1 MKGEKIQPLDAAA
14 MALAQAQ
21 WNAVAKPLNSLG
33 RFEKLVVQM
42 AGITG
47 SANVQVS
54 PACVLVCCADNGV
67 VAEGVSQSGQDVTRR
82 VAQSIACGEAN
93 VNLMAQ
99 AVSADVFCVDMGM
112 AERVPDARI
121 IDCSPGHGTGNIAR
135 GPAMTREEAEHAV
148 AQGKALAQTMK
159 RRGYRMI
166 ATGEM
171 GIGNTTTSAAVASVL
186 LGVDPSNIVG
196 RGAGLS
202 DSGLARKLAAIRR
215 ALAMNQPRAD
225 DPLDVLCKVGGYD
238 LAGMMGI
245 FLGGATEHVPVIA
258 DGMIS
263 CTAALLAERL
273 CPGTRD
279 YVLPSHQTREPA
291 GKLVL
296 DALGLQPVL
305 HGDMALGEGTG
316 AVMLL
321 PLLDMVLRVYHGA
334 HTFDALNMAAYTP
347 QEDKG

>member
-1 MKGEKIQPLDAAA
+1 M
-14 MALAQAQ
+14 
-21 WNAVAKPLNSLG
+21 
-33 RFEKLVVQM
+33 
-42 AGITG
+42 
-47 SANVQVS
+47 
-54 PACVLVCCADNGV
+54 
-67 VAEGVSQSGQDVTRR
+67 
-82 VAQSIACGEAN
+82 
-93 VNLMAQ
+93 
-99 AVSADVFCVDMGM
+99 
-112 AERVPDARI
+112 
-121 IDCSPGHGTGNIAR
+121 
-135 GPAMTREEAEHAV
+135 
-148 AQGKALAQTMK
+148 
-159 RRGYRMI
+159 
-166 ATGEM
+166 
-171 GIGNTTTSAAVASVL
+171 
-186 LGVDPSNIVG
+186 
-196 RGAGLS
+196 
-202 DSGLARKLAAIRR
+202 
-215 ALAMNQPRAD
+215 
-225 DPLDVLCKVGGYD
+225 GGYD

-245 FLGGATEHVPVIA
+245 FLGGATEHVPVLA

-321 PLLDMVLRVYHGA
+321 PLLDMALRVYHGA

>member
-1 MKGEKIQPLDAAA
+1 MKGEKVQPLDAAA
-14 MALAQAQ
+14 MALAQVQ

-33 RFEKLVVQM
+33 RFEKLVIQM

-82 VAQSIACGEAN
+82 VAQSIARGEAN

-121 IDCSPGHGTGNIAR
+121 IDCSPGHGTGNIAC
-135 GPAMTREEAEHAV
+135 GPAMTREEAECAV
-148 AQGKALAQTMK
+148 AQGRALVQTMK
-159 RRGYRMI
+159 QRGYRMI

-202 DSGLARKLAAIRR
+202 DSGLARKLMTIRR
-215 ALAMNQPRAD
+215 ALVMNQPRRRRSLGRAAQ
-225 DPLDVLCKVGGYD
+225 GG
-238 LAGMMGI
+238 
-245 FLGGATEHVPVIA
+245 
-258 DGMIS
+258 
-263 CTAALLAERL
+263 RL
-273 CPGTRD
+273 
-279 YVLPSHQTREPA
+279 
-291 GKLVL
+291 
-296 DALGLQPVL
+296 
-305 HGDMALGEGTG
+305 
-316 AVMLL
+316 
-321 PLLDMVLRVYHGA
+321 
-334 HTFDALNMAAYTP
+334 
-347 QEDKG
+347 

>member
-1 MKGEKIQPLDAAA
+1 
-14 MALAQAQ
+14 
-21 WNAVAKPLNSLG
+21 
-33 RFEKLVVQM
+33 
-42 AGITG
+42 
-47 SANVQVS
+47 
-54 PACVLVCCADNGV
+54 
-67 VAEGVSQSGQDVTRR
+67 
-82 VAQSIACGEAN
+82 
-93 VNLMAQ
+93 
-99 AVSADVFCVDMGM
+99 M
-112 AERVPDARI
+112 AERVPDARV
-121 IDCSPGHGTGNIAR
+121 IDCSPGHGTGNLAC

-148 AQGKALAQTMK
+148 MQGKALVQTMK
-159 RRGYRMI
+159 QRGYRMI

-202 DSGLARKLAAIRR
+202 DSGLARKLMTIRR

-225 DPLDVLCKVGGYD
+225 DPLDVLRKVGGYD

-245 FLGGATEHVPVIA
+245 FLGGAIEHVPVVA

-321 PLLDMVLRVYHGA
+321 PLLDMALRVYHGA

>member
-1 MKGEKIQPLDAAA
+1 M
-14 MALAQAQ
+14 
-21 WNAVAKPLNSLG
+21 
-33 RFEKLVVQM
+33 
-42 AGITG
+42 
-47 SANVQVS
+47 
-54 PACVLVCCADNGV
+54 
-67 VAEGVSQSGQDVTRR
+67 
-82 VAQSIACGEAN
+82 
-93 VNLMAQ
+93 NLMAQ

-121 IDCSPGHGTGNIAR
+121 IDCSPGHGTGNIAC
-135 GPAMTREEAEHAV
+135 GPAMTREEAECAV
-148 AQGKALAQTMK
+148 AQGRALVQTMK
-159 RRGYRMI
+159 QRGYRMI

-202 DSGLARKLAAIRR
+202 DSGLARKLMTIRR
-215 ALAMNQPRAD
+215 ALVMNQPRAD
-225 DPLDVLCKVGGYD
+225 DPLDVLRKVGGYD

-245 FLGGATEHVPVIA
+245 FLGGATEHVPVLA

-321 PLLDMVLRVYHGA
+321 PLLDMALRVYHGA